1 MELTHAVVLTGGIA
15 TGKSTA
21 AEMFVRWG
29 WTVIDADVIAHTVLD
44 DVTDEVG
51 TRFGAEVIRNG
62 RIDRTALGTIVFTNT
77 AKRRELEALVHPLI
91 REEIIRQAVSEEAKG
106 IPYLIDIPLFYERQT
121 YPIKRVALV
130 YAPRDIQIR
139 RLMTRSGLDKAE
151 ARMRLK
157 AQMDI
162 EAKRARATW
171 VIDNSG
177 DRMQLMRECERVR
190 KLILDSFSI

>member
-1 MELTHAVVLTGGIA
+1 MELTYAVVLTGGIA

-62 RIDRTALGTIVFTNT
+62 QIDRAALGAIVFADTT
-77 AKRRELEALVHPLI
+77 RRRELEALVHPLI
-91 REEIIRQAVSEEAKG
+91 REEIIKQAASEEAKAT
-106 IPYLIDIPLFYERQT
+106 PYLIDIPLFYERQT
-121 YPIKRVALV
+121 YPIERVVLV

-139 RLMTRSGLDKAE
+139 RLMARSGLNKAE
-151 ARMRLK
+151 ARMRLE